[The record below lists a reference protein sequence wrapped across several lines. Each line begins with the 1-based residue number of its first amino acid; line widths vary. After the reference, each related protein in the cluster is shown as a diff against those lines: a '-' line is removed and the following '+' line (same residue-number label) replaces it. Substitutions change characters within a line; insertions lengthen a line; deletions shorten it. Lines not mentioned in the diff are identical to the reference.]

1 MRRPTE
7 TNFVEEAFKDISKVV
22 DYVKSNRIDVTD
34 ILEKYKKKMQ
44 YGEFNKLIKDLN
56 VKLSEYDWKIKDV
69 WVGDFQD
76 GDIIYV
82 IIPL

>member
-76 GDIIYV
+76 GDIIY
-82 IIPL
+82 IITPL

>member
-7 TNFVEEAFKDISKVV
+7 TNFAEEAFKDISKVV

-34 ILEKYKKKMQ
+34 ILEKYKNKMQ
-44 YGEFNKLIKDLN
+44 YNEFNKLIKDLN
-56 VKLSEYDWKIKDV
+56 VKLSEYDWKIKDE

-76 GDIIYV
+76 GDIIY
-82 IIPL
+82 IITPL